1 MAPDVNPVGERD
13 EPVPA
18 DGRRLDCAFPV
29 DAERVFQ
36 IDDVPTVRECLA
48 RCSYCEVT
56 NGEIGKDRTGDK
68 RRLAQR
74 PSSMLTR
81 SERPTAFPS
90 ARSGRVGD
98 GVEISVLLT
107 D

>member
-1 MAPDVNPVGERD
+1 MAPDVSPVGERD

-18 DGRRLDCAFPV
+18 DDRRLDCAFPV

-56 NGEIGKDRTGDK
+56 NGEIGKDRAGDK
-68 RRLAQR
+68 RRLAQKAVLDAHAQR
-74 PSSMLTR
+74 APYGVSVRALW
-81 SERPTAFPS
+81 P
-90 ARSGRVGD
+90 GR
-98 GVEISVLLT
+98 
-107 D
+107 